1 MRKVQERNCA
11 DLMKS
16 LLRYALL
23 ALVLGAASCPALA
36 AKWQYQTAFE
46 TGTKQADGKAETGTA
61 FVWLPPASKTLRGL
75 LIGGKIGI
83 ELELALDPEIRK
95 ACADNDIGI
104 IYFLP
109 HISKLFHYWEEGA
122 TDAARLL
129 KTIDGIAELT
139 GHPEIKRVPWI
150 TMGHST
156 GGMFCRNVAYWQPA
170 RVGGIIH
177 VRSGNL
183 FQTVHYP
190 PSGSLAGVPFL
201 AVNGQFETHGPRG
214 GNRPE
219 LGRETLIYFNRE
231 DMQKLQ
237 QLDPNHLAALLV
249 EPGGD
254 HFHDS
259 VETSACIALFI
270 RKIAHYRLPGTLPP
284 GGGTVKV
291 MPIKREDGWLSD
303 ADLYDRKH
311 TTAPFADYTGDKAK
325 AWWHFD
331 GEIAKAGDAL
341 QRNAGN
347 YQALS
352 SPTVTWLDEGDGWT
366 FRVKSEFLDRMPS
379 IYGGKVGDKVVGHAT
394 TPIFYR
400 CLAADGISRV
410 GPDTFRVLRPTKPAF
425 IVAVNEGD
433 EHFQRTSRTTN
444 LTIPQA
450 SGTEQA
456 IEFPAP
462 ANMRVGGEP
471 QPLTARATSKLPV
484 YYEVDYGPVE
494 VKDGTLV
501 LSELPVGAKLPI
513 ECKVTAYQQG
523 RRIGNMI
530 SPATAVSRTFEV
542 IAGD

>member
-1 MRKVQERNCA
+1 MFLLSCVLLFVCEKPSAEREPLEKTPAGGDAIAQFNLGVNYGTREGLPKDEARAFEWFQKQPPKEAIRPNSLSVKCMRKVQDRNCA

-23 ALVLGAASCPALA
+23 ALVLGAASRPALA

-129 KTIDGIAELT
+129 KTIDGIADVT

-284 GGGTVKV
+284 G
-291 MPIKREDGWLSD
+291 
-303 ADLYDRKH
+303 ADR
-311 TTAPFADYTGDKAK
+311 
-325 AWWHFD
+325 
-331 GEIAKAGDAL
+331 
-341 QRNAGN
+341 
-347 YQALS
+347 
-352 SPTVTWLDEGDGWT
+352 
-366 FRVKSEFLDRMPS
+366 
-379 IYGGKVGDKVVGHAT
+379 
-394 TPIFYR
+394 
-400 CLAADGISRV
+400 
-410 GPDTFRVLRPTKPAF
+410 
-425 IVAVNEGD
+425 
-433 EHFQRTSRTTN
+433 
-444 LTIPQA
+444 
-450 SGTEQA
+450 
-456 IEFPAP
+456 
-462 ANMRVGGEP
+462 
-471 QPLTARATSKLPV
+471 
-484 YYEVDYGPVE
+484 
-494 VKDGTLV
+494 
-501 LSELPVGAKLPI
+501 
-513 ECKVTAYQQG
+513 
-523 RRIGNMI
+523 
-530 SPATAVSRTFEV
+530 
-542 IAGD
+542 